1 MITKNEV
8 VSLIKQKISN
18 SEVLV
23 ENLKGDDHLQVTVIS
38 SEFNGLSLVKQHQL
52 VYSALKDEL
61 ASEAIH
67 ALALKTETPN

>member
-1 MITKNEV
+1 MITKKQV

-23 ENLKGDDHLQVTVIS
+23 ENLKGDDHLQVTVTS

-52 VYSALKDEL
+52 VYSDLKKEL
-61 ASEAIH
+61 ASEVIH
-67 ALALKTETPN
+67 ALALKTEIPS